1 MNTKATIG
9 TLIARIKNAADYCK
23 LACRAS
29 NFNKQAKMEFD
40 KPSPCNN
47 LLEVPHSKVTV
58 C

>member
-29 NFNKQAKMEFD
+29 NFNKQAK
-40 KPSPCNN
+40 NGI
-47 LLEVPHSKVTV
+47 
-58 C
+58 